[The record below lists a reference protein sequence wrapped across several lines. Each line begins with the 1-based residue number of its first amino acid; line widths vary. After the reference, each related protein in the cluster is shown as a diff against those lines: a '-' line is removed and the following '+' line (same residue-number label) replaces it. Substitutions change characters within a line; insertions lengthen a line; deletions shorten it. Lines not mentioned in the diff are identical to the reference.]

1 MTTFIRRRLLGLSCL
16 LSLTLAAGL
25 AQAQPKPMPITVSYT
40 ATPEFGAIFIA
51 KEEGF
56 FARRGLDVTL
66 QLIPVSP
73 NVPAAVM
80 SKSVQIGGTTPPVLL
95 QAIDSGLDLV
105 AVAGGGVYEK
115 SSRGVGLVARNGVTV
130 NAPAD
135 LVGKKVGVPGFNA
148 TIHLLVRKWLMDHG
162 VDPKKVTFVEV
173 AIPQMPDV
181 LKGGSV
187 DVVAT
192 AEPFVGRIVQGQI
205 GTAVPAFSNDLA
217 NGFSSVLY
225 VSTRQWAVANPE
237 IVKAFRDA
245 LQEAVSFGN
254 ANKDKGYE
262 DIGKYFK
269 VPPPVLRA
277 TPWPNWVATLKD
289 DHLRFW
295 VDTMR
300 SQDMLKKQP
309 MLGSAILP

>member
-1 MTTFIRRRLLGLSCL
+1 MNFCRRTLTGLLAIAMTATVGW
-16 LSLTLAAGL
+16 
-25 AQAQPKPMPITVSYT
+25 AQADAKKMVVSYT
-40 ATPEFGAIFIA
+40 ATPEFGAVFIA

-56 FARRGLDVTL
+56 FSKRGLDVTL

-80 SKSVQIGGTTPPVLL
+80 SNSVQIGGTTPPILL
-95 QAIDSGLDLV
+95 QAMDSGLDLV
-105 AVAGGGVYEK
+105 AVAGGGVYES

-135 LVGKKVGVPGFNA
+135 LIGKKVGVPGFNA
-148 TIHLLVRKWLMDHG
+148 TIHLLVRKWLMDGG

-187 DVVAT
+187 DVAAT

-205 GTAVPAFSNDLA
+205 GTAVPAFSNSLA

-225 VSTRQWAVANPE
+225 VSTRKWALDNPAT
-237 IVKAFRDA
+237 VKAFREA
-245 LQEAVSFGN
+245 VQEAITFGN

-269 VPPPVLRA
+269 VPPPVLKA
-277 TPWPNWVATLKD
+277 TPWPNWVAALKD
-289 DHLRFW
+289 DQLRFW